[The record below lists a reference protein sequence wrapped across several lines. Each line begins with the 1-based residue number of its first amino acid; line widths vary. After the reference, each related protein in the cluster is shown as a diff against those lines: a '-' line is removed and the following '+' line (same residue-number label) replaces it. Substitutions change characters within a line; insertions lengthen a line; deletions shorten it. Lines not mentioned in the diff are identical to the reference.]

1 MKWISALELGVWAN
15 TLQAENKLPELV
27 SEMIWATASKV
38 RRQRFLYGDMGQVRG
53 YDGYLD
59 ADSNSPFVPDGKSI
73 WEFGT
78 NSAGKAKAEQ
88 DYKKRTDEVDSQT
101 RSDHTLVLVSPR
113 TWNTPQD
120 KVEDW
125 LAEKNKSA
133 QWKRVVYVDG
143 QILED
148 WLQKCPA
155 VSSRWARSDFQLAPQ
170 NGVLSTEEFWIEFSS
185 QFKPCLVEEVLLAGR
200 ESQAEDLLLKLARE
214 DGCWAFSADTSD
226 EVIAFAV
233 AAIRKAPDTVRKFLE
248 SRTLIV
254 ETEEAARHLAS
265 TSNLI
270 YLPRKAARK
279 SAGLLMKRGPT
290 VISAGV
296 SDKKIDH
303 VELRRPL
310 SSELSKAFVLMGMSK
325 SEAYDSARSCGR
337 SLAVFARLNPNG
349 YTEYPEWRESGLELV
364 PALLAGAWDSDV
376 EHDKNILSS
385 LSEQDYDDAE
395 DALRKYLQMS
405 DSPIECEDN
414 LWATRAPV
422 DVFLNIASQI
432 GRRHLK
438 LFREALI
445 AVFDTAVASHA
456 PPKAEDAFVMP
467 TKRAIATEH
476 SEHLKKGMLTTLL
489 HMAVLH
495 SPACFTAAGKDP
507 QRYVDELV
515 QSITGLSSN
524 SVLIASLEQ
533 NLQLLA
539 EASPNSFL
547 EALERQLEGDSPSI
561 RPIFDEHPGVL
572 SSVTYHC
579 GLLWSL
585 EVLAWDATSFER
597 AVRCL
602 AKLAAIDPGGRLTN
616 RPINSLREIFLSWS
630 PCTSVRT
637 NRRLAVLQSIVKQVP
652 TIAWPLLVSLLPR
665 TGDIS
670 SPTARPK
677 FRDYERDDR
686 EKLTYGLVWESEA
699 KIIALA
705 LNEAG
710 ALPDRWEAL
719 IGAMAHFQEAPFSAL
734 TNRLDEVLGEVSGE
748 DRVSIWKSL
757 NVEVKRHQKYSNAN
771 WAMSEERLK
780 RLLFVAD
787 KHAPEELVESQS
799 WLFDDWMPPVEGVDD
814 EDADPIELVEDA
826 RLVALRTIHEARG
839 VPGLLA
845 LLKRAAHARLV
856 MSTISRLE
864 LTYEQLWELFT
875 STLANDSKQMDLAA
889 SFSLAEGVSHF
900 GQQWMEEARAVLL
913 HSDLTVECLAQVFAF
928 VPDELRIWL
937 YVESFG
943 ADVERAYWS
952 QKAPYPLTLDTNEL
966 LYAMKKYLM
975 VDRPTAALSAA
986 SRRLKDIPSQLVIS
1000 LLKAGVGEHNSN
1012 SVTSSFFDVEKV
1024 IDDLAERS
1032 DVAIEEAASLEFI
1045 YLQALRE
1052 EPKNLH
1058 KMLLEQPEFFMGMVR
1073 RVFRANGA
1081 EPSEVS
1087 DIDRKH
1093 ASNAFRLL
1101 KSLNRLPGQSGEEVN
1116 EQFLLSWCQEV
1127 RRLGVESD
1135 REAITDQMIGQVLA
1149 HAPVSHE
1156 DGAWPHEAV
1165 RHVIEALASE
1175 EIELGIQ
1182 IERFNMRGVVVKNM
1196 GEGGEQERV
1205 LEQQTRGW
1213 AKASVN
1219 FVRTSAMLELI
1230 ADSWASDAERAD
1242 SQAKQWAMRE

>member
-1 MKWISALELGVWAN
+1 MKWISALQLGVWAN

-38 RRQRFLYGDMGQVRG
+38 RRLRFLYGDMGQVRG

-59 ADSNSPFVPDGKSI
+59 ADSASSFVPNGKSI

-78 NSAGKAKAEQ
+78 NGDGKSKAEQ
-88 DYKKRTDEVDSQT
+88 DYNKRTAEVGAQA
-101 RSDHTLVLVSPR
+101 RSEHTLVLVSPR
-113 TWNTPQD
+113 TWDTPRE
-120 KVEDW
+120 KVEIW
-125 LAEKNKSA
+125 LAEKIKSA
-133 QWKRVVYVDG
+133 QWKHVIYIDG
-143 QILED
+143 QMLED
-148 WLQKCPA
+148 WLHQCPA
-155 VSSRWARSDFQLAPQ
+155 VASKWAQRDFQLAPQ
-170 NGVLSTEEFWIEFSS
+170 TGVLSTDEFWIGFSS
-185 QFKPCLVEEVLLAGR
+185 LFKPHLVEEVLLAGR
-200 ESQAEDLLLKLARE
+200 ESQAEDLLRKLARE
-214 DGCWAFSADTSD
+214 NGCWAFSADASD
-226 EVIAFAV
+226 EVIAFVV
-233 AAIRKAPDTVRKFLE
+233 AAIRKAPDTVREFLE

-310 SSELSKAFVLMGMSK
+310 SSELSKAFVLMGMTEN
-325 SEAYDSARSCGR
+325 EAYNSARSCGR

-349 YTEYPEWRESGLELV
+349 YTEYPEWRDSALELV

-376 EHDKNILSS
+376 DHDKSILSS
-385 LSEQDYDDAE
+385 LSGYDYE
-395 DALRKYLQMS
+395 DVEDTLRKYLEMS
-405 DSPIECEDN
+405 DSPIEREDN

-432 GRRHLK
+432 GHRHLK

-445 AVFDTAVASHA
+445 AVFDTAAASHA
-456 PPKAEDAFVMP
+456 PPKAEDAFVIP
-467 TKRAIATEH
+467 KKRESATEH

-489 HMAVLH
+489 HIAVLH
-495 SPACFTAAGKDP
+495 KPARFTAAGKDP

-572 SSVTYHC
+572 SPVTYHC

-597 AVRCL
+597 SVVCL
-602 AKLAAIDPGGRLTN
+602 AKLAAFDPGGRLTN

-652 TIAWPLLVSLLPR
+652 SIAWPLLASLLPR
-665 TGDIS
+665 SGGIS

-686 EKLTYGLVWESEA
+686 ENLTYGLVWESEA

-705 LNEAG
+705 LEEAG

-734 TNRLDEVLGEVSGE
+734 THRLDEVLGEVSSE

-814 EDADPIELVEDA
+814 EDADPVELVEDA
-826 RLVALRTIHEARG
+826 RLVAVRTIHEARG
-839 VPGLLA
+839 VQGLLA
-845 LLKRAAHARLV
+845 LLERAAHARLI
-856 MSTISRLE
+856 MSTVSRLE
-864 LTYEQLWELFT
+864 LPYEQLWELF
-875 STLANDSKQMDLAA
+875 SNTLGRDSKQMDLAA
-889 SFSLAEGVSHF
+889 GFSLAEGVSRF
-900 GQQWMEEARAVLL
+900 RQQWMEDARTAL
-913 HSDLTVECLAQVFAF
+913 SNSGITTECLAQIFAF
-928 VPDELRIWL
+928 VPDELKIWL

-943 ADVERAYWS
+943 DEIDRAYWS
-952 QKAPYPLTLDTNEL
+952 QKAPYPLDRDTNEL
-966 LYAMKKYLM
+966 LYAMRKYLM

-986 SRRLKDIPSQLVIS
+986 SRRLQDIPSQLVIS

-1024 IDDLAERS
+1024 IDDLAGRS
-1032 DVAIEEAASLEFI
+1032 DVATDEVAGLEFI

-1052 EPKNLH
+1052 EPKTLH
-1058 KMLLEQPEFFMGMVR
+1058 RMLLEQPEFFMGMVS
-1073 RVFRANGA
+1073 RVFRAKGA

-1087 DIDRKH
+1087 EIDRQH
-1093 ASNAFRLL
+1093 ASNAYRLL
-1101 KSLNRLPGQSGEEVN
+1101 KGLNRLPGQSGEEVN
-1116 EQFLLSWCQEV
+1116 EQALLNWCHEV

-1165 RHVIEALASE
+1165 RRLIETLASE
-1175 EIELGIQ
+1175 EIERGIQ
-1182 IERFNMRGVVVKNM
+1182 IERFNMRGGVVKNM

-1205 LEQQTRGW
+1205 LEQQTRDW
-1213 AKASVN
+1213 AKSSVN

>member
-27 SEMIWATASKV
+27 SEMVWATASKV
-38 RRQRFLYGDMGQVRG
+38 RRLRFLYGDMGQVRG
-53 YDGYLD
+53 YDGFLD

-78 NSAGKAKAEQ
+78 NGDGKSKAEQ
-88 DYKKRTDEVDSQT
+88 DYNKRTAEVDAQT
-101 RSDHTLVLVSPR
+101 RSEHTLVLVSPR
-113 TWNTPQD
+113 TWDTPRE
-120 KVEDW
+120 KVEIW
-125 LAEKNKSA
+125 LAEKIKSA
-133 QWKRVVYVDG
+133 QWKHVIYIDG
-143 QILED
+143 QMLED
-148 WLQKCPA
+148 WLQQCPA
-155 VSSRWARSDFQLAPQ
+155 VASKWAQRDFRLAPQ
-170 NGVLSTEEFWIEFSS
+170 NGVLSTDEFWIGFSS
-185 QFKPCLVEEVLLAGR
+185 LFKPLLVEEVLLAGR
-200 ESQAEDLLLKLARE
+200 ESQAEDLLRKLARE
-214 DGCWAFSADTSD
+214 EGCWAFSADTSD
-226 EVIAFAV
+226 EVIAFVV
-233 AAIRKAPDTVRKFLE
+233 AAIRKAPDTVREFLE

-279 SAGLLMKRGPT
+279 SAGLLMRRGPT

-310 SSELSKAFVLMGMSK
+310 SSELSKAFVLMGMT
-325 SEAYDSARSCGR
+325 ENDAYNSARSCGR

-349 YTEYPEWRESGLELV
+349 HTEYPEWRDDARELV

-376 EHDKNILSS
+376 DHDKSILSS
-385 LSEQDYDDAE
+385 LSGHDYE
-395 DALRKYLQMS
+395 DVEDLLRKYLDMS
-405 DSPIECEDN
+405 DSPIEREDN

-432 GRRHLK
+432 GHRHLK

-445 AVFDTAVASHA
+445 AVFDTAAASHA
-456 PPKAEDAFVMP
+456 PPKAEDAFVIP
-467 TKRAIATEH
+467 KKRDSATEH

-489 HMAVLH
+489 HIAVLH
-495 SPACFTAAGKDP
+495 KPARLTAAGKDP

-547 EALERQLEGDSPSI
+547 EALEHQLEGDSPSI

-572 SSVTYHC
+572 SPVTYHC

-585 EVLAWDATSFER
+585 EVLAWDAASFER
-597 AVRCL
+597 AVLCL
-602 AKLAAIDPGGRLTN
+602 AKLATIDPGGRLTN

-637 NRRLAVLQSIVKQVP
+637 NRRLAVLQSIVKEVP
-652 TIAWPLLVSLLPR
+652 TIAWPLLASLLPR

-677 FRDYERDDR
+677 IRDYERDDR
-686 EKLTYGLVWESEA
+686 ESLTYGLVWESEA

-719 IGAMAHFQEAPFSAL
+719 IGGMAHFQDAPFSAL
-734 TNRLDEVLGEVSGE
+734 VNRLDEVLGEVSSE
-748 DRVSIWKSL
+748 DRISIWKAL

-771 WAMSEERLK
+771 WAMSEERLG
-780 RLLFVAD
+780 RLLLVAEN
-787 KHAPEELVESQS
+787 HEPEELVESQS
-799 WLFDDWMPPVEGVDD
+799 WLFDDWMPPVEGIDD
-814 EDADPIELVEDA
+814 EDADPVELVEEA
-826 RLVALRTIHEARG
+826 RLVALRTIHETRG
-839 VPGLLA
+839 IRGLLA

-856 MSTISRLE
+856 MSTISRLA
-864 LTYEQLWELFT
+864 LPYEQLWELF
-875 STLANDSKQMDLAA
+875 SNSLGHDSKQMDLAA
-889 SFSLAEGVSHF
+889 SFSLAEGVSRF
-900 GQQWMEEARAVLL
+900 GQQWMDDARAALS
-913 HSDLTVECLAQVFAF
+913 HSDLTVECLAQIFAF
-928 VPDELRIWL
+928 VPDELKIWL
-937 YVESFG
+937 YIESFG
-943 ADVERAYWS
+943 DEVERAYWS
-952 QKAPYPLTLDTNEL
+952 QKAPYPLNRDTDEL
-966 LYAMKKYLM
+966 LYAMRKYLM

-986 SRRLKDIPSQLVIS
+986 SRRLQDIPSQIVIS
-1000 LLKAGVGEHNSN
+1000 LLKAGVDEHNSN
-1012 SVTSSFFDVEKV
+1012 SVTSSFFDVETV
-1024 IDDLAERS
+1024 IDDLAGRS
-1032 DVAIEEAASLEFI
+1032 DVATDEVAGVEFI

-1052 EPKNLH
+1052 EPKTLH
-1058 KMLLEQPEFFMGMVR
+1058 RMLLEQPEFFMGMVR
-1073 RVFRANGA
+1073 RVFRAKGA

-1087 DIDRKH
+1087 EIDRQH
-1093 ASNAFRLL
+1093 ASNAYRLL

-1116 EQFLLSWCQEV
+1116 AQALLNWCQEV

-1165 RHVIEALASE
+1165 RNVIEILASE
-1175 EIELGIQ
+1175 EIERGIQ

-1196 GEGGEQERV
+1196 GEGGEQERA
-1205 LEQQTRGW
+1205 LEQQTRDW
-1213 AKASVN
+1213 AKASVS

-1242 SQAKQWAMRE
+1242 SQAKQLAMRE